1 MNFPRIYNMIGF
13 RSGCLVRQILLR
25 GSKRRFVHS
34 ATRQQQISSA
44 RETPSRHSFKLNRV
58 GFKTM
63 TIQESGVPVRMLVLE
78 TDSPH
83 PEVKDNKGGY
93 SDILNSLF
101 KYAGKEHDPPL
112 EIETDMHYVVDDPEN
127 DHYGH
132 VPQVSDIDPSIK
144 AILIT
149 GSMYD
154 AHGDNPWIKQLLN
167 FLRAL
172 WIERKDM
179 KFSGVCFGHQILSR
193 VLGAKV
199 EQEPAGKW
207 ELAHTEMDLT
217 PVGQRLFQTK
227 EKKISLHQMHQDQV
241 TTVPSASTT
250 DLLSEDDKVSVWAS
264 TEHTKIQGLYIKER
278 LFTSQGHLGFD
289 EGMVHREID
298 MRVESGGIK
307 SEEVAEQGKNT
318 AHLRHDGLAVAGAI
332 MRFFHGDDRDI

>member
-1 MNFPRIYNMIGF
+1 
-13 RSGCLVRQILLR
+13 
-25 GSKRRFVHS
+25 
-34 ATRQQQISSA
+34 
-44 RETPSRHSFKLNRV
+44 
-58 GFKTM
+58 
-63 TIQESGVPVRMLVLE
+63 MLVLE

-83 PEVKDNKGGY
+83 PEIKDDKGTY
-93 SDILNSLF
+93 SEILNSLF
-101 KYAGKEHDPPL
+101 KDAGKEHDPPL
-112 EIETDMHYVVDDPEN
+112 KIETEMHYVVDDPEN
-127 DHYGH
+127 DHHGH

-154 AHGDNPWIKQLLN
+154 AHGDNPWIKQLLQ

-193 VLGAKV
+193 ALGAKV

-217 PVGQRLFQTK
+217 SVGQKLFQTK
-227 EKKISLHQMHQDQV
+227 DKMLSLHQMHQDQV

-250 DLLSEDDKVSVWAS
+250 DLLSKEDNVEVWAS
-264 TEHTKIQGLYIKER
+264 TEHTKIQGLYMKER

-289 EGMVHREID
+289 EDMVHREIE
-298 MRVESGGIK
+298 MRVESGGIEDEK
-307 SEEVAEQGKNT
+307 VAEEGKDS

-332 MRFFHGDDRDI
+332 LRFFHGDDRDIP